1 MQSFQNRISRTLF
14 DRYGPQEGIRKLFDE
29 DAELA
34 EQFEKHLYHRETSR
48 NGGTK

>member
-1 MQSFQNRISRTLF
+1 MQSFQNRISRMLF
-14 DRYGPQEGIRKLFDE
+14 NRYGPQEGIRKLFDE